1 MDVAGRH
8 DDVVGRGQR
17 REDLRA
23 LAAVA
28 VPLVDAEVEQVLE
41 LRRQQLES
49 AGKRDSP
56 RTPRFT
62 DGGAL
67 PARRRVWYPHH
78 VNEKDVAAA
87 CAKLA
92 AIGAELG
99 QIFVERGEV
108 IEGSLAALL
117 ARQHVLLL
125 GPPGTAK
132 SMLADE
138 LCRRIDGAQYFQWL
152 LTKFT
157 TPEEVFGAVS
167 LRALEQ
173 DEYRRVTTL
182 KLPEAHVAFLDEV
195 FKASSSILNALL
207 TLLNERRF
215 HNGRASVAV
224 PLLTVFGAA
233 NELPEED
240 ELSAIYDRFLL
251 RFVVGYVVEDWRFLR
266 LLRAPAP
273 VAGTHISLDELAL
286 LWEAVGT
293 VAVPDGIL
301 RSIGDLR
308 RALGEQQIVPSDR
321 RFRQSVT
328 LLRALALLRGKAS
341 VGDDEVM
348 FLEHVLWRDPAERG
362 TVKDVLRQLVHG
374 FDEQVQELVF
384 QGRELG
390 EYLERTWESREQRAR
405 ARIEVETKLR
415 RIIDQLGDI
424 ERAAREAGRE
434 VARAEAARREIESL
448 RQTIAEAG

>member
-1 MDVAGRH
+1 MQAS
-8 DDVVGRGQR
+8 
-17 REDLRA
+17 E
-23 LAAVA
+23 LAAA
-28 VPLVDAEVEQVLE
+28 
-41 LRRQQLES
+41 
-49 AGKRDSP
+49 RD
-56 RTPRFT
+56 
-62 DGGAL
+62 
-67 PARRRVWYPHH
+67 
-78 VNEKDVAAA
+78 
-87 CAKLA
+87 KLS
-92 AIGAELG
+92 AIGRELG
-99 QIFVERGEV
+99 QVFVERNEV
-108 IEGSLAALL
+108 IEGALAALV

-138 LCRRIDGAQYFQWL
+138 LCRRIDGARYFQWL

-157 TPEEVFGAVS
+157 TPDEVFGAVS

-173 DEYRRVTTL
+173 DEYRRVTTH

-215 HNGRASVAV
+215 HNGSQSVAV
-224 PLLTVFGAA
+224 PLLTLFGAA

-240 ELSAIYDRFLL
+240 ELSAIYDRFLV

-266 LLRAPAP
+266 MLRAPTP
-273 VAGTHISLDELAL
+273 TVGVRLTLDELGAL
-286 LWEAVGT
+286 QAAVDA
-293 VAVPDGIL
+293 VDVPDGVL
-301 RSIGDLR
+301 RSLGDLR
-308 RALGEQQIVPSDR
+308 RALAEQQIVPSDR
-321 RFRQSVT
+321 RFRQSLT
-328 LLRALALLRGKAS
+328 LLRALALLRGKPA
-341 VGDDEVM
+341 VGDDELL

-362 TVKDVLRQLVHG
+362 TVKDLLRQLVHG

-390 EYLERTWESREQRAR
+390 EYLSRTWESREQQAR

-415 RIIDQLGDI
+415 RILERLTDI
-424 ERAAREAGRE
+424 ERAARDAGRE
-434 VARAEAARREIESL
+434 VARAASARQEIESL

>member
-1 MDVAGRH
+1 
-8 DDVVGRGQR
+8 
-17 REDLRA
+17 
-23 LAAVA
+23 
-28 VPLVDAEVEQVLE
+28 
-41 LRRQQLES
+41 
-49 AGKRDSP
+49 
-56 RTPRFT
+56 
-62 DGGAL
+62 
-67 PARRRVWYPHH
+67 
-78 VNEKDVAAA
+78 VNESDVAAA
-87 CAKLA
+87 RGKLA
-92 AIGAELG
+92 AIGGELG
-99 QIFVERGEV
+99 QIFVERTEV

-138 LCRRIDGAQYFQWL
+138 LCRRIDGARYFQWL

-173 DEYRRVTTL
+173 DEYRRVTTS
-182 KLPEAHVAFLDEV
+182 KLPEAHIAFLDEI

-215 HNGRASVAV
+215 HNGRDSVAV

-240 ELSAIYDRFLL
+240 ELSAIYDRFLV
-251 RFVVGYVVEDWRFLR
+251 RFVVGYVIEDWRFLR
-266 LLRAPAP
+266 MLRAPAP
-273 VAGTHISLDELAL
+273 AIGTRVALEELAL
-286 LWEAVGT
+286 LWDAVDE
-293 VAVPDGIL
+293 VAVPDGVL

-308 RALGEQQIVPSDR
+308 RALAEQQIVPSDR
-321 RFRQSVT
+321 RFRQSIT
-328 LLRALALLRGKAS
+328 LLRGLALLRGKPA
-341 VGDDEVM
+341 VGDDEVA
-348 FLEHVLWRDPAERG
+348 FLEHVLWRDPAEQA
-362 TVKDVLRQLVHG
+362 TVKTVLRQLVHG

-384 QGRELG
+384 QGRELRD
-390 EYLERTWESREQRAR
+390 YLARTWESREQRAR

-415 RIIDQLGDI
+415 RIVDQIGEI

-434 VARAEAARREIESL
+434 VARAQAARREIEAL
-448 RQTIAEAG
+448 RQTIAEGG

>member
-1 MDVAGRH
+1 MDQTG
-8 DDVVGRGQR
+8 
-17 REDLRA
+17 
-23 LAAVA
+23 
-28 VPLVDAEVEQVLE
+28 
-41 LRRQQLES
+41 
-49 AGKRDSP
+49 
-56 RTPRFT
+56 
-62 DGGAL
+62 
-67 PARRRVWYPHH
+67 
-78 VNEKDVAAA
+78 VAAA
-87 CAKLA
+87 RDKLA

-99 QIFVERGEV
+99 QAFVERGEV
-108 IEGSLAALL
+108 IEGALAALL

-173 DEYRRVTTL
+173 DEYRRVTTR
-182 KLPEAHVAFLDEV
+182 KLPEAHVAFLDEI

-215 HNGRASVAV
+215 DNGRDSMDV

-240 ELSAIYDRFLL
+240 ELSAIYDRFLV

-266 LLRAPAP
+266 MLRAPAP
-273 VAGTHISLDELAL
+273 TAGTRIRLDELDL
-286 LWEAVGT
+286 LWTAVGE
-293 VAVPDGIL
+293 VAMPDAIL
-301 RSIGDLR
+301 RSVGDLR

-328 LLRALALLRGKAS
+328 LLRALALLRGKAA
-341 VGDDEVM
+341 VTDDEVM
-348 FLEHVLWRDPAERG
+348 FLEHVLWRDPAERA
-362 TVKDVLRQLVHG
+362 TVKDILRQMVHG
-374 FDEQVQELVF
+374 FDEQVQELVY

-390 EYLERTWESREQRAR
+390 EYLSRTWESREQRAR

-415 RIIDQLGDI
+415 RILEQLGAI
-424 ERAAREAGRE
+424 ERAARDAGRE
-434 VARAEAARREIESL
+434 VARAEAARREIEAL
-448 RQTIAEAG
+448 RESIAAAG

>member
-1 MDVAGRH
+1 VE
-8 DDVVGRGQR
+8 QR
-17 REDLRA
+17 D
-23 LAAVA
+23 
-28 VPLVDAEVEQVLE
+28 VDA
-41 LRRQQLES
+41 
-49 AGKRDSP
+49 
-56 RTPRFT
+56 
-62 DGGAL
+62 
-67 PARRRVWYPHH
+67 ARARLV
-78 VNEKDVAAA
+78 
-87 CAKLA
+87 
-92 AIGAELG
+92 AIGNELG
-99 QIFVERGEV
+99 QTFVERGEV
-108 IEGSLAALL
+108 IEGALAALL

-138 LCRRIDGAQYFQWL
+138 LCRRIDGARYFQWL

-173 DEYRRVTTL
+173 DEYRRVTTH
-182 KLPEAHVAFLDEV
+182 KLPEAHVAFLDEI

-215 HNGRASVAV
+215 HNGRDSIEV

-240 ELSAIYDRFLL
+240 ELSAIYDRFLV

-266 LLRAPAP
+266 MLRAPAP
-273 VAGTHISLDELAL
+273 TAGTRITLEDLAL
-286 LWEAVGT
+286 LWRAVEE

-308 RALGEQQIVPSDR
+308 RALAEQQIVPSDR

-328 LLRALALLRGKAS
+328 LLRALALLRGKAQVS
-341 VGDDEVM
+341 DDEVL
-348 FLEHVLWRDPAERG
+348 FLEHVLWRDPAERE
-362 TVKDVLRQLVHG
+362 TVKDVLRSLVHG
-374 FDEQVQELVF
+374 FDEQVQELVY

-390 EYLERTWESREQRAR
+390 EYLARTWESREQRAR

-415 RIIDQLGDI
+415 RILDQLGDI
-424 ERAAREAGRE
+424 ERAARDAGRE
-434 VARAEAARREIESL
+434 VARAEAARREIEAL